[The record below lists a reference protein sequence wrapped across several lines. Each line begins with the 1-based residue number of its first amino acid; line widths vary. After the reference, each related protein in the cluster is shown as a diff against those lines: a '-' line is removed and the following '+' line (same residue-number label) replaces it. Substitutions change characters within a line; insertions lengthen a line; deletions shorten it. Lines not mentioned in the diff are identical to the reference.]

1 MRSCFSLSFKGRFRA
16 TPVLDTGGG
25 DGFKVEMAAS
35 FLGYCRQIFTD
46 MGTAQRESLV
56 SLTCLEVQELENI
69 FALLLMGSFIGLP
82 APPTFLSVE
91 LLPFMEREMRILRQR
106 AEDSHDMLAELMG
119 TLGID

>member
-1 MRSCFSLSFKGRFRA
+1 MTS
-16 TPVLDTGGG
+16 
-25 DGFKVEMAAS
+25 S
-35 FLGYCRQIFTD
+35 FLGYCRQILTD

-69 FALLLMGSFIGLP
+69 FALLLMGSFIGMP

-91 LLPFMEREMRILRQR
+91 LLPFMEQEMRILHQR
-106 AEDSHDMLAELMG
+106 AEDSHDMLAEIIG